1 MYNWILNPENKF
13 TKYIF
18 LAFTLYGSLGY
29 IFKQAL
35 DAIKETAVLK
45 ENAKTELNLRKRL
58 VEVEINNFKSKKE
71 SAVNPLVESFNKQ
84 SLSGQKS
91 KEELKQ
97 IADNIL
103 TEIKNG
109 PPYVYT

>member
-1 MYNWILNPENKF
+1 MYGA
-13 TKYIF
+13 TAYV
-18 LAFTLYGSLGY
+18 
-29 IFKQAL
+29 FKQAL

-45 ENAKTELNLRKRL
+45 ENTKTELNLRKKL
-58 VEVEINNFKSKKE
+58 VDTEIKNFKSKKE
-71 SAVNPLVESFNKQ
+71 SAIKPLLENFYKQ
-84 SLSGQKS
+84 AQSGQKS

-103 TEIKNG
+103 TETKNG

>member
-1 MYNWILNPENKF
+1 M
-13 TKYIF
+13 
-18 LAFTLYGSLGY
+18 
-29 IFKQAL
+29 
-35 DAIKETAVLK
+35 LK

-58 VEVEINNFKSKKE
+58 VDVEINNFKSKKE
-71 SAVNPLVESFNKQ
+71 SAIKPLLDNFYKQ
-84 SLSGQKS
+84 ALSGKKS

-103 TEIKNG
+103 TETKNG